1 MNILAKDKFF
11 IKEQGTNN
19 IITIDMNSDLWEWSV
34 AGTKYRLVWSS
45 LNLDITLTLQ
55 LKFFL
60 KHRFNKLSLR
70 TISNGELEFLKS
82 ISKFK
87 LNLPFTKKSILDY
100 FLSIKRISIFY
111 SFKKFYEFCLVNEF
125 EGFTEDIFLMINE
138 YKIKP
143 NVPYEKVFLNQVYFE
158 ETDKK
163 KLIDKLYQ
171 SEKITD
177 YSLLIN
183 NIILHLA
190 YELAPRPS
198 QFYLLNIEDFKFM
211 KNLETVYASLNLPM
225 SKKRNTKSIERR
237 QRAISKELANKIKL
251 MLTLRKDIF
260 KEDSPLFSFDDDK
273 RLSTAMF
280 TDIIIKE
287 LQKLGIKKKSATD
300 LRHNLAQSLADQGAS
315 AEIIAE
321 ILGHNSTYPARAYIA
336 STPKIAEIKSIALG
350 KNENYSSLIKM
361 MNTGKII
368 YKNESP
374 TSAHV
379 KGMINNQYIGGIGS
393 CGLDI
398 KTNCPKNPVYSCYTC
413 IKFHP
418 FKDGN
423 HIEVI
428 ENLEKQAQYFIDISE
443 KSNDI
448 EFNRPIT
455 QLNQTILSV
464 KAVLNKIKDLND

>member
-1 MNILAKDKFF
+1 MINLPIIFNINDKIKDEQTITTSNQIWIWFAGGKKFIINWNSLQFSPDSTKILKLF
-11 IKEQGTNN
+11 I
-19 IITIDMNSDLWEWSV
+19 IYRF
-34 AGTKYRLVWSS
+34 TKLSIYSIGYGEIRF
-45 LNLDITLTLQ
+45 
-55 LKFFL
+55 LKFLSKYKFSEL
-60 KHRFNKLSLR
+60 HKTNKIILILNSIMVRSILYSLR
-70 TISNGELEFLKS
+70 
-82 ISKFK
+82 
-87 LNLPFTKKSILDY
+87 
-100 FLSIKRISIFY
+100 
-111 SFKKFYEFCLVNEF
+111 KFYEFCLINEF

-171 SEKITD
+171 SKKITD

-336 STPKIAEIKSIALG
+336 ATPKIAEIKSIALA

-374 TSAHV
+374 TSTHV